1 MRTIIW
7 RIKEGILRRI
17 MMRGL
22 RLMIRI
28 KRWIRIIV
36 RGIMWII
43 LRKIIR
49 GTMAII
55 YKENNKYQSEIKVQP
70 CPDVLEQN
78 MVIIYKETDKYTI
91 VSQEAIF

>member
-1 MRTIIW
+1 
-7 RIKEGILRRI
+7 
-17 MMRGL
+17 MRGL
-22 RLMIRI
+22 RFIMIRI

-43 LRKIIR
+43 LRRIIR

-70 CPDVLEQN
+70 CPDVLQQN
-78 MVIIYKETDKYTI
+78 MYKETDKYTI

>member
-1 MRTIIW
+1 
-7 RIKEGILRRI
+7 
-17 MMRGL
+17 
-22 RLMIRI
+22 
-28 KRWIRIIV
+28 
-36 RGIMWII
+36 
-43 LRKIIR
+43 
-49 GTMAII
+49 MAII

>member
-28 KRWIRIIV
+28 KRRIRIIV
-36 RGIMWII
+36 KRIMWII
-43 LRKIIR
+43 LRRIIR

-55 YKENNKYQSEIKVQP
+55 YKKNNTQWS
-70 CPDVLEQN
+70 
-78 MVIIYKETDKYTI
+78 
-91 VSQEAIF
+91 

>member
-1 MRTIIW
+1 
-7 RIKEGILRRI
+7 
-17 MMRGL
+17 
-22 RLMIRI
+22 MIRI
-28 KRWIRIIV
+28 KRRIIV
-36 RGIMWII
+36 KRVLWII
-43 LRKIIR
+43 LRRIIR

>member
-1 MRTIIW
+1 
-7 RIKEGILRRI
+7 
-17 MMRGL
+17 MRGL
-22 RLMIRI
+22 RFIMIRI

-43 LRKIIR
+43 LRRIIR

-55 YKENNKYQSEIKVQP
+55 YKKNNKYQSEIKVQP
-70 CPDVLEQN
+70 CPDVVEQN
-78 MVIIYKETDKYTI
+78 IVIIYKETDKYTI

>member
-1 MRTIIW
+1 M
-7 RIKEGILRRI
+7 KDGILRRI

-28 KRWIRIIV
+28 KRRIRIIV

-43 LRKIIR
+43 LRRIIR

-70 CPDVLEQN
+70 CPDVVEQN
-78 MVIIYKETDKYTI
+78 IVIIYKETDKYTI

>member
-70 CPDVLEQN
+70 YPDVLEQN

>member
-28 KRWIRIIV
+28 KRRIRIIV

-43 LRKIIR
+43 LRRIIR

-70 CPDVLEQN
+70 YPDVLEQN

>member
-7 RIKEGILRRI
+7 RIKEGILKRI

-43 LRKIIR
+43 LRRIIR

-70 CPDVLEQN
+70 CPDVLQQN

>member
-1 MRTIIW
+1 MRTVIW
-7 RIKEGILRRI
+7 RIKDGILRRI

-28 KRWIRIIV
+28 KRRIRIIV

-43 LRKIIR
+43 LRRIIR

-70 CPDVLEQN
+70 CPDIMMSWN
-78 MVIIYKETDKYTI
+78 KIW
-91 VSQEAIF
+91 